1 VRRGLPVRPTPGT
14 ALAVGVLQHADQHRP
29 ERSVLLAIDQ
39 QLGEDAGSPF
49 LRCRERV
56 LRGFS
61 ATSEER
67 RPRPLAG
74 GLLHW
79 RS

>member
-14 ALAVGVLQHADQHRP
+14 ALAVGLLQHADQHRP

-39 QLGEDAGSPF
+39 QLGEGAGSPF

-56 LRGFS
+56 LRGS
-61 ATSEER
+61 RQHR
-67 RPRPLAG
+67 RNARLAPSQVG
-74 GLLHW
+74 FLHW
-79 RS
+79 WT